1 MEKAKGEFEINVDSN
16 ISVNEKG
23 KLKPQIKI
31 INVSK
36 DEVDVV
42 DNIKW
47 KNPWLENLI
56 QDADNDFK
64 IIKEMNAK
72 DNNYKHYVIKCTPQ
86 IRKAIYERN
95 DKGNVKAEIYTKRLV
110 LISHT
115 LIISF
120 SFFEPDFTF

>member
-95 DKGNVKAEIYTKRLV
+95 DKLCTLHSCCWIYDCYMPYQCYKCQEFGQC
-110 LISHT
+110 H
-115 LIISF
+115 
-120 SFFEPDFTF
+120 